1 MVNLEL
7 EVEYLQNRVSTLEQ
21 EVALMRAIFG
31 QINLA
36 TNIGGQAETKDPYPA
51 KTASVIFNTLIRGE
65 AITTEQY
72 ENVVSFSNTENVSN
86 SGDFCR
92 ELIVSFKKLIT
103 KHAGSD
109 DIVTDMKY
117 ETILTHLKEISK
129 FSNSDA
135 RKKEKNVDKK
145 KDLLKA
151 EKFAVRQYCVNIK
164 AASSAS
170 AAAGAP

>member
-31 QINLA
+31 QINMA

-65 AITTEQY
+65 AITTDQY
-72 ENVVSFSNTENVSN
+72 DSIVSFSNTENVSN

-92 ELIVSFKKLIT
+92 ELIVSFKKLVT

-117 ETILTHLKEISK
+117 ETILAHLKEISK
-129 FSNSDA
+129 FCNSEA
-135 RKKEKNVDKK
+135 RKKEKNIDKK

-164 AASSAS
+164 AAAGPSG
-170 AAAGAP
+170 AAGAP